1 MKVMSTPE
9 SDDFSNLRVDLH
21 SHTSCSDGGLSP
33 KELIDRAVNFQLDVL
48 AITDHDTV
56 SGLDIANDYIKE
68 KNVPIKLIDGIEIST
83 GWHGFEIHIV
93 GLNIDKRPADAEILV
108 EKNHWNWA
116 QNYLGAQSDMARQL
130 AISSVPIYY
139 LIGPD
144 GKLVTHFSHGTEPQA
159 MAERLGKLL

>member
-56 SGLDIANDYIKE
+56 SGLDIANDYMGGPFISYLIHNPK
-68 KNVPIKLIDGIEIST
+68 KNELLFIDGFMHAPGEEKRD
-83 GWHGFEIHIV
+83 HMQELEHI
-93 GLNIDKRPADAEILV
+93 IT
-108 EKNHWNWA
+108 
-116 QNYLGAQSDMARQL
+116 
-130 AISSVPIYY
+130 SV
-139 LIGPD
+139 
-144 GKLVTHFSHGTEPQA
+144 TF
-159 MAERLGKLL
+159 